1 MDHDK
6 TDSATTSHGLRA
18 YDILDTPPERGYDDL
33 VALASQIC
41 ETQSGVVSLIDR
53 DRQWFKA
60 RKGIALC
67 QTDLD
72 NAICMMV
79 VNEDRI
85 IEIDDLADDPR
96 TAHNPLVLEDPKLRF
111 YAGVPLRTPFG
122 TIGALAV
129 FDPAPRPR
137 GLAQVQRLTLEK
149 LARLVV
155 DLLELRRQSLAHDTA
170 RMHWRSLFESMN
182 EAFFLAEIE
191 RDERG
196 IVRGWHYREVNPA
209 WASHVGIE
217 VSDVIGRSCHEVF
230 LDLEPYWIDL
240 ARRAVEENRPVS
252 FTQSVRAL
260 DRWYE
265 GTFHPVGADMF
276 SATFREVTARITAEK
291 RQSGLV
297 ALGDVL
303 RDERDIATMISR
315 SMAVI
320 GEAFGA
326 DRATYGELDHD
337 IETLRVAEGWTLGD
351 MPPIQGLYR
360 FDDYGR
366 LRETLLAGEA
376 LVITD
381 ILTDPRTAGD
391 SAGWLALKARGVINI
406 PVRED
411 GRNVALMLVHFSTP
425 HVWTDEEIHWL
436 HNAADRLEVAIA
448 RRRADDFQAVINGEI
463 AHRLRN
469 TLAMVQAVARMTLR
483 DALSKDEANR
493 FYERLQSL
501 GRAHDL
507 LHADN
512 QRAAHL
518 GDLVGNIL
526 GDASVID
533 RCRLSGPVIRL
544 GSRAAMS
551 TALLI
556 HEMTTNACKH
566 GALSAPDGA
575 VKICWEIDD
584 QGPTHELVLHWT
596 ERNGPI
602 TTPPIRG
609 GFGSRLISFGLIGT
623 GGVVLRYEPEG
634 LSASF
639 RADLEKIMRT

>member
-1 MDHDK
+1 MVDK
-6 TDSATTSHGLRA
+6 MAAWNGLEA

-41 ETQSGVVSLIDR
+41 ATQSGVVSLIDS

-60 RKGIALC
+60 RIGTTLC
-67 QTDLD
+67 QTALD
-72 NAICMMV
+72 DAICMMV
-79 VNEDRI
+79 VRQNRV
-85 IEIDDLADDPR
+85 IEIEDLSLDDR
-96 TAHNPLVLEDPKLRF
+96 TAANALVVGEPRLRF

-129 FDPAPRPR
+129 FDPVPRPG
-137 GLAQVQRLTLEK
+137 GLTPMQRASLEK
-149 LARLVV
+149 LAGLAV
-155 DLLELRRQSLAHDTA
+155 DLLELRRQSMAQEKA
-170 RMHWRSLFESMN
+170 RTRWRSLFQTMQDGFII
-182 EAFFLAEIE
+182 ARVE
-191 RDERG
+191 RDETGRV
-196 IVRGWHYREVNPA
+196 IDWCYNEINPA
-209 WASHVGIE
+209 AEAQTGILASE
-217 VSDVIGRSCHEVF
+217 AIGRTTCDVF
-230 LDLEPYWIDL
+230 KALEPYWIEF
-240 ARRAVEENRPVS
+240 AGRAVDESRPIP
-252 FTQSVRAL
+252 FLKEARDL
-260 DRWYE
+260 GRIYE
-265 GTFHPVGADMF
+265 GMF
-276 SATFREVTARITAEK
+276 YPLEQDFFSITFRDVTERMAAEK

-297 ALGDVL
+297 ALADVL
-303 RDERDIATMISR
+303 RDGRDIAAMITQA
-315 SMAVI
+315 MAVI
-320 GEAFGA
+320 GKAFGA
-326 DRATYGELDHD
+326 DRATYGELDHE
-337 IETLRVAEGWTLGD
+337 IETLTVAEGWSLPG
-351 MPPIQGLYR
+351 MPAIMGTYR
-360 FDDYGR
+360 FDDYGN
-366 LRETLLAGEA
+366 LRQTLLAGEA

-381 ILTDPRTAGD
+381 VVTDPRTCD
-391 SAGWLALKARGVINI
+391 ESEGWLALKARGVINI

-425 HVWTDEEIHWL
+425 HEWTRDEIHWL

-448 RRRADDFQAVINGEI
+448 RRRADEMQAVVNGEI

-483 DALSKDEANR
+483 DALSKEEANR

-507 LHADN
+507 LHGDD

-518 GDLVGNIL
+518 GDLVANIL
-526 GDASVID
+526 RDASMLE
-533 RCRLSGPVIRL
+533 RCRLNGPVIRL

-566 GALSAPDGA
+566 GALRVPEGEID
-575 VKICWEIDD
+575 IHWEIMCANGN
-584 QGPTHELVLHWT
+584 QELVLHWE
-596 ERNGPI
+596 ERNGPPAV
-602 TTPPIRG
+602 TPVRG

-639 RADLEKIMRT
+639 RADAEKIMRT

>member
-1 MDHDK
+1 M
-6 TDSATTSHGLRA
+6 ATSHGLKA

-53 DRQWFKA
+53 ERQWFKA
-60 RKGIALC
+60 RKGIVLC

-79 VNEDRI
+79 VKEDRI
-85 IEIDDLADDPR
+85 IEIDDLASDSR
-96 TAHNPLVLEDPKLRF
+96 TARNPLVVEDPKLRF

-129 FDPAPRPR
+129 FDPVPRPG
-137 GLAQVQRLTLEK
+137 GLTSVQRLALVK
-149 LARLVV
+149 LAQLVV

-182 EAFFLAEIE
+182 EAFFLAEVE
-191 RDERG
+191 RDEHG
-196 IVRGWHYREVNPA
+196 VISGWHYREVNPA

-217 VSDVIGRSCHEVF
+217 VSAVIGRSCHEVF

-240 ARRAVEENRPVS
+240 ARQAVDENRPVS

-260 DRWYE
+260 GRWYE
-265 GTFHPVGADMF
+265 GTCYPVGADVF
-276 SATFREVTARITAEK
+276 SATFRDVTERITAER
-291 RQSGLV
+291 RQGGLV

-303 RDERDIATMISR
+303 RDERDIATMISK

-320 GEAFGA
+320 GKAFGA

-337 IETLRVAEGWTLGD
+337 IETLHVAEGWALKD

-381 ILTDPRTAGD
+381 ILTDPRTAED

-411 GRNVALMLVHFSTP
+411 ERNVALMLVHFSSP
-425 HVWTDEEIHWL
+425 HNWTSEEIHWL

-507 LHADN
+507 LHGDD

-518 GDLVGNIL
+518 GDLIGNIL

-551 TALLI
+551 MALLI

-566 GALSAPDGA
+566 GALSVPEGEVA
-575 VKICWEIDD
+575 ISWEIDD
-584 QGPTHELVLHWT
+584 HGPIHELVLHWT
-596 ERNGPI
+596 EHHGPA

-623 GGVVLRYEPEG
+623 GGVVLRYEHEG